1 MQPERPITPSTL
13 SVKDL
18 RWQVQWDKEACTLC
32 GKCTAVCP
40 VNAVELGVFRKRR
53 LDPPVGFLEA
63 PATTYGSY
71 YGIRQKTDPAYA
83 CVGCAMCNLVC
94 PNNAIAPAP
103 ADEADKLRF
112 QVDRGGQP
120 RRRGGRR
127 NVPGVLLDRLKF
139 VRISM
144 LTDPALDA
152 GRHEFELRT
161 LLGRV
166 LPPEEN
172 LKHLRE
178 NGWVPPVREIYPLI
192 IGGMSFG
199 ALSPNMWEGLQMGAA
214 YLNEE
219 LGMPVRM
226 CTGEGGCPPR
236 LLRSRFLKYVILQV
250 ASGYFGWDEILHAL
264 PEMKEDPCAI
274 EIKYGQGA
282 KPGDGGLLMWY
293 KVNKLIAAIRG
304 VPQGVSL
311 PSPPTH
317 QTKYSIE
324 EAVAKMIQ
332 SMYMAWGF
340 RVPVYPKISATSTTL
355 AVLNNLTR
363 NPYAA
368 ALAIDG
374 EDGGTGA
381 AYNVSM
387 NHMGHPIASNLRD
400 AYLNLVKIGKQNE
413 IPLFAGGGIGK
424 NGNLAANAAALIMLG
439 ASGVQTGKYIMQAA
453 AGCLGSEGD
462 RCNICNIGVCPKGIT
477 SQDSRLDRRL
487 DPEQVAQLQFRI
499 PTSEFGSAILSGPG
513 HVLPGPRIDLDPLPG
528 LHEER
533 HPDHG
538 AGLGLG
544 RLVAAR
550 GGVAADAGVGLDD
563 LEDHEVG
570 RGDDDGVAL
579 VQGHRADV
587 LLLEPLRG
595 VTHLLP
601 VGADLLVGLLV
612 HEVPHVAVGVEVL
625 HLLVDD
631 VGALHRVRGLEGH
644 LVDAVGAVVL
654 VADAGEGLALA
665 GLDDVGVDDNAG
677 IAVDCYLEPDPDL
690 VHVVR
695 SHGSPISLS

>member
-1 MQPERPITPSTL
+1 MESIGTINPSTL

-18 RWQVQWDKEACTLC
+18 PWQILWNKEKCTLC
-32 GKCTAVCP
+32 GQCTAVCP
-40 VNAVELGVFRKRR
+40 VRAIELGVHRKRT
-53 LDPPVGFLEA
+53 LQVPLGLEEKA
-63 PATTYGSY
+63 GNLLSVYH
-71 YGIRQKTDPAYA
+71 GINQRTDAAHA
-83 CVGCAMCNLVC
+83 CVGCGMCTMVC
-94 PNNAIAPAP
+94 PNGAIAPLR
-103 ADEADKLRF
+103 ADETDKLRF
-112 QVDRGGQP
+112 HVNQGGEP

-127 NVPGVLLDRLKF
+127 NSPDSVLDKIKF

-166 LPPEEN
+166 LPPEEMLRVN
-172 LKHLRE
+172 RE
-178 NGWVPPVREIYPLI
+178 NGWMPPVREIYPLV
-192 IGGMSFG
+192 IGSMSFG
-199 ALSPNMWEGLQMGAA
+199 ALSPNMWEGLQMGVA

-219 LGMPVRM
+219 VGMPVRI

-236 LLRSRFLKYVILQV
+236 LLKSRFLKYVILQI
-250 ASGYFGWDEILHAL
+250 ASGYFGWDEIIHNL
-264 PEMKEDPCAI
+264 PQMKEDPCAI

-340 RVPVYPKISATSTTL
+340 RVPVYPKISATSTSL

-368 ALAIDG
+368 GLAIDG

-400 AYLNLVKIGKQNE
+400 AYLNLVKLGKQNE

-439 ASGVQTGKYIMQAA
+439 ASGVQIGKYIMQAA
-453 AGCLGSEGD
+453 AGCLGSEAD
-462 RCNICNIGVCPKGIT
+462 RCNVCNIGVCPKGIT
-477 SQDSRLDRRL
+477 SQDPRLDRRL
-487 DPEQVAQLQFRI
+487 DPEKVAQRVVDVY
-499 PTSEFGSAILSGPG
+499 LSFDTELKKIVAP
-513 HVLPGPRIDLDPLPG
+513 
-528 LHEER
+528 
-533 HPDHG
+533 
-538 AGLGLG
+538 LG
-544 RLVAAR
+544 RSTSLPIGMSDAL
-550 GGVAADAGVGLDD
+550 GIADADAAQRL
-563 LEDHEVG
+563 
-570 RGDDDGVAL
+570 
-579 VQGHRADV
+579 QIKYV
-587 LLLEPLRG
+587 L
-595 VTHLLP
+595 
-601 VGADLLVGLLV
+601 
-612 HEVPHVAVGVEVL
+612 
-625 HLLVDD
+625 
-631 VGALHRVRGLEGH
+631 
-644 LVDAVGAVVL
+644 
-654 VADAGEGLALA
+654 
-665 GLDDVGVDDNAG
+665 
-677 IAVDCYLEPDPDL
+677 
-690 VHVVR
+690 
-695 SHGSPISLS
+695 

>member
-18 RWQVQWDKEACTLC
+18 RWQIRWDKEACTLC

-40 VNAVELGVFRKRR
+40 VNAIELGVFRKRR

-83 CVGCAMCNLVC
+83 CVGGALCNLVG
-94 PNNAIAPAP
+94 PNTPIAPPRAE
-103 ADEADKLRF
+103 EADKLRF
-112 QVDRGGQP
+112 QIDRGGQP

-178 NGWVPPVREIYPLI
+178 RGWVPPVREIYPLI

-199 ALSPNMWEGLQMGAA
+199 ALSPNMWEGLQMGVA

-219 LGMPVRM
+219 LGLPVRI

-293 KVNKLIAAIRG
+293 KVNPLIAAIRG
-304 VPQGVSL
+304 VPAGVNL

-317 QTKYSIE
+317 QTMYSIE
-324 EAVAKMIQ
+324 ESVAKMIQ
-332 SMYMAWGF
+332 SMSMAWGF
-340 RVPVYPKISATSTTL
+340 RVPVYPKISGTSTAL

-368 ALAIDG
+368 GLAIDG

-387 NHMGHPIASNLRD
+387 NHMGHPIASNIRD
-400 AYLNLVKIGKQNE
+400 GYLNLVKLGMQNQL
-413 IPLFAGGGIGK
+413 PLFAGGGIGK
-424 NGNLAANAAALIMLG
+424 SGNLAANAAALIMLG

-453 AGCLGSEGD
+453 AGCLGSEAD
-462 RCNICNIGVCPKGIT
+462 RCNICNIGLCPKGIT
-477 SQDSRLDRRL
+477 AQDPRLYRRL
-487 DPEQVAQLQFRI
+487 N
-499 PTSEFGSAILSGPG
+499 
-513 HVLPGPRIDLDPLPG
+513 
-528 LHEER
+528 
-533 HPDHG
+533 
-538 AGLGLG
+538 
-544 RLVAAR
+544 
-550 GGVAADAGVGLDD
+550 
-563 LEDHEVG
+563 
-570 RGDDDGVAL
+570 
-579 VQGHRADV
+579 
-587 LLLEPLRG
+587 
-595 VTHLLP
+595 
-601 VGADLLVGLLV
+601 
-612 HEVPHVAVGVEVL
+612 
-625 HLLVDD
+625 VDD
-631 VGALHRVRGLEGH
+631 VAQRVVDVFLSFDTELKKIVAPLGRSTSLPIGMSDAL
-644 LVDAVGAVVL
+644 
-654 VADAGEGLALA
+654 
-665 GLDDVGVDDNAG
+665 GVDDYHTAERLS
-677 IAVDCYLEPDPDL
+677 IK
-690 VHVVR
+690 HVV
-695 SHGSPISLS
+695 